1 MTAPYVK
8 NLFGARAPL
17 LWPGRFGAGSS
28 TAIDKGEM
36 LEFTGTGN
44 TLWVPMD
51 SDFDMSA
58 ALGSGGKM
66 AFANRSIVSGDL
78 AGYYEVIAPIPGDVF
93 ELDLLSTDA
102 QTTTFGTALYYSSS
116 TKVTSTAG
124 TNILGNAASKDHYP
138 QTQGAFSEGDT
149 KDRGTTIRSL
159 TGGKIQFCVERT
171 NSLIYAIQG
180 N

>member
-1 MTAPYVK
+1 MTAPYVY

-17 LWPGRFGAGSS
+17 RWPGRFAAGSS

-66 AFANRSIVSGDL
+66 SFAECDIVTGDL
-78 AGYYEVIAPIPGDVF
+78 AGYYPVVAPIPGDVF
-93 ELDLLSTDA
+93 ELDLLASDA
-102 QTTTFGTALYYSSS
+102 QTPAFGTAVYFSTS
-116 TKVTSTAG
+116 TKVTTTAG
-124 TNILGNAASKDHYP
+124 TNILGNVASKDHYP
-138 QTQGAFSEGDT
+138 QLQGFFSEGDT

-159 TGGKIQFCVERT
+159 SGGKVQFCVERT
-171 NSLIYAIQG
+171 NSLIYAMQA